1 VEYRNGEDKEV
12 GKWNEFDKYI
22 CKGVSVPFR
31 EKFFEKETKN
41 RIKTLSPLVSSILH
55 AVPVAL
61 YTAPVANNMR
71 GGYFLLGLATA
82 AAASVDSCP
91 GYNAGAILS
100 SRSSLTAD
108 LSLAGDAC
116 NVYGDDLDNL
126 RLLVEYQT
134 GKLTMALK
142 SRPRH

>member
-1 VEYRNGEDKEV
+1 MQ
-12 GKWNEFDKYI
+12 
-22 CKGVSVPFR
+22 GVFRTFR
-31 EKFFEKETKN
+31 EFFLTKKI
-41 RIKTLSPLVSSILH
+41 RIKILSPLVSFILH
-55 AVPVAL
+55 VVLVAS

-82 AAASVDSCP
+82 ATAASVDSCP

-142 SRPRH
+142 SRRRH

>member
-1 VEYRNGEDKEV
+1 MGKTKKLANGMSSTSTYAR
-12 GKWNEFDKYI
+12 GFPYLL
-22 CKGVSVPFR
+22 
-31 EKFFEKETKN
+31 EKIFLKKKKKN

-71 GGYFLLGLATA
+71 GGYFLLGLATAA

-134 GKLTMALK
+134 GKLTMALT